1 MSIIKTNHLMLLRE
15 AVVSLFGIKQ
25 LFLMLEEVVGT
36 VTIGIRWLIK

>member
-1 MSIIKTNHLMLLRE
+1 MLLRE